1 MCFLYPLPA
10 LLLDPVPQ
18 RNGEARVS
26 RSGQLYPFQNIPS
39 TTSGTFAGSLE
50 TEAAESTEGG
60 TEYATICNAISQDKE
75 VSASILLC
83 LKTRSLLV
91 EK

>member
-1 MCFLYPLPA
+1 M
-10 LLLDPVPQ
+10 
-18 RNGEARVS
+18 
-26 RSGQLYPFQNIPS
+26 
-39 TTSGTFAGSLE
+39 SGTFAGSLE
-50 TEAAESTEGG
+50 TEAAESIGGG

-83 LKTRSLLV
+83 LKTRSILV